1 MVLNFAFFMDVTIL
15 ALLAATVFFA
25 FRLSMSLRRF
35 RESRKDM
42 EKLIVRLATNID
54 HAERAIN
61 GMQNSAQTSGAQLQ
75 EIINSSKN
83 LSDELHFMN
92 DAGNRLAER
101 LEKLAEKNSALVNDI
116 QNASGGVKNT
126 PISFLQHE
134 PFEKKAEP
142 EKQDDVAGFMIQDR
156 EFEDDNYEDLDDLD
170 FGDEQPASG
179 FQSQAERELYEA
191 LYKKGRKSGVGRA

>member
-15 ALLAATVFFA
+15 ILLAATVFLA

-35 RESRKDM
+35 RDSRREM
-42 EKLIVRLATNID
+42 EGLIVRLTTNID
-54 HAERAIN
+54 RAEKAIG
-61 GMQNSAQTSGAQLQ
+61 GMQNSAQTSGAKLQ

-101 LEKLAEKNSALVNDI
+101 LEKLAEKNRNLAADI
-116 QNASGGVKNT
+116 ENTGGVKNT

-134 PFEKKAEP
+134 PFEKKKEEP
-142 EKQDDVAGFMIQDR
+142 EQDAAGFMIQDR
-156 EFEDDNYEDLDDLD
+156 EYEEDNYEDLDDVD
-170 FGDEQPASG
+170 FGDEQPAAG